1 MYRPASWLK
10 NCYVKEVSLVSH
22 FFLLF
27 SRFCSHLLLTNLT
40 SRGCWQVLQ
49 HFAEFLSGCFPSTHW
64 SPLSCKPPDPLLSL
78 VGDPAFCP
86 SCLLPLPCLAAFWLH
101 HFHHPYFPSL
111 ISQLQVETF
120 SYFCNDLL
128 LLTRYVHWNYKLLM
142 PWLIS
147 FFVGTQVL
155 TFYAACMCNQDSD
168 SLSPSY
174 LAQR

>member
-1 MYRPASWLK
+1 MWRISKEPATCRSPSCPHLFITNMSFLTGRDLINIHYYNSRHFMTCRDRPHDWN
-10 NCYVKEVSLVSH
+10 NCYVRVVSLVLH
-22 FFLLF
+22 IFLLF
-27 SRFCSHLLLTNLT
+27 SRFCFHLLLTNLT
-40 SRGCWQVLQ
+40 SQGCWQVLQ

-86 SCLLPLPCLAAFWLH
+86 SCLLPLPCLAAFWIQ

-128 LLTRYVHWNYKLLM
+128 
-142 PWLIS
+142 
-147 FFVGTQVL
+147 
-155 TFYAACMCNQDSD
+155 
-168 SLSPSY
+168 
-174 LAQR
+174 